1 MKIFWVVFT
10 VGLTGLYFV
19 NMAMLKMPYL
29 NWDWGKHAAFR
40 FFLGFFIL
48 GVNAFYA
55 NKLKF
60 TSALKVILVLA
71 FLDYLYDYFIEAYR
85 LNFEI
90 ILHGLYM
97 LVWGSIMGYLA
108 CKDFNNK
115 EL

>member
-1 MKIFWVVFT
+1 MKIFWVVFAI
-10 VGLTGLYFV
+10 GLTGLYFV
-19 NMAMLKMPYL
+19 NMAMLKMPFL
-29 NWDWGKHAAFR
+29 SWEWGKHAAIR

-55 NKLKF
+55 HKLKF
-60 TSALKVILVLA
+60 TSALKVILAIA
-71 FLDYLYDYFIEAYR
+71 FLDYLYDYFIETYR

-115 EL
+115 E